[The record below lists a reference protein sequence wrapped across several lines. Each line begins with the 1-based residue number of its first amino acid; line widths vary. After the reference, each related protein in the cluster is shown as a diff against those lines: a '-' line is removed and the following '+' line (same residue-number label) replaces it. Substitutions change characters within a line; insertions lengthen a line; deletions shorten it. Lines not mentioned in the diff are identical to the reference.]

1 MIKDLRQDLVKQE
14 QVISKSRDQQSVK
27 VTKAMRAANRMHGG
41 CNVSSGDE
49 VDVGEETRDHDLDEY
64 TEDPPS

>member
-1 MIKDLRQDLVKQE
+1 M
-14 QVISKSRDQQSVK
+14 
-27 VTKAMRAANRMHGG
+27 NGG

-64 TEDPPS
+64 RKKKKQTSIVYLDIVDYYEQWNRMV

>member
-1 MIKDLRQDLVKQE
+1 M
-14 QVISKSRDQQSVK
+14 
-27 VTKAMRAANRMHGG
+27 TKAMRAANRMNGG

-64 TEDPPS
+64 RKKKKQTSIVYLDIVDYYEQWNRMV